1 MKQRD
6 VDEIEHKLQV
16 ALAEKTHLSSKTEES
31 VAGKTE
37 LEEEESKLLKEIEQ
51 LELTITNDSTM
62 VESLDAEIH
71 KLEL

>member
-1 MKQRD
+1 M
-6 VDEIEHKLQV
+6 
-16 ALAEKTHLSSKTEES
+16 
-31 VAGKTE
+31 AGKTE